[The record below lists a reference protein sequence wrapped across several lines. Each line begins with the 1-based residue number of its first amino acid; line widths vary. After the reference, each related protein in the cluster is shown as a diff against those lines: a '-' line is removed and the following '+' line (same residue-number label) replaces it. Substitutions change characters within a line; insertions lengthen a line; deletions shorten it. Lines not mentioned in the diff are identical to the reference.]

1 MVIYFEILI
10 FNTLGS
16 RPARIYGFND
26 STAVLAH
33 SRGAGGQLTPWG
45 LAPLGCTDLTTVR
58 QFWLLLG
65 GLAAN

>member
-33 SRGAGGQLTPWG
+33 SRGAGGQLTRMYG
-45 LAPLGCTDLTTVR
+45 FNDSTAVLASSRGA
-58 QFWLLLG
+58 G
-65 GLAAN
+65 G